1 MKIKPAH
8 KERQRIR
15 QIRLER
21 ILNLYSRGYTCAQI
35 GQMLRPQISR
45 QAVSRVMVEHR
56 KASGDER

>member
-8 KERQRIR
+8 KERERR
-15 QIRLER
+15 KEARLAR
-21 ILNLYSRGYTCAQI
+21 ILTLAERGYTCAQI

-56 KASGDER
+56 KASAPK